1 MKPLILTNSLMR
13 DFAENDFADLVLDLA
28 FFDFAWGPQPAPDE
42 LAAHLGPRT
51 PGHRHDRA
59 THWSD
64 WGGGQWKR
72 SANRKHRDL
81 SLGEFCQHYEPSNYG
96 LTCSR
101 KRN

>member
-1 MKPLILTNSLMR
+1 MSVMKPLILTNSLMR

-51 PGHRHDRA
+51 PSHRHDRA

-64 WGGGQWKR
+64 
-72 SANRKHRDL
+72 
-81 SLGEFCQHYEPSNYG
+81 
-96 LTCSR
+96 
-101 KRN
+101 